1 MWKWVG
7 AIVGLL
13 FAGFFGLIG
22 GFVIGM
28 FVDRA
33 KSGQA
38 AGGRTG
44 ASIMEQQRVFFQ
56 TLFLL
61 MGRLAKSDGR
71 VSEEEIELA
80 RAVMQRLRLSA
91 DAQREAQQLFS
102 QGKSEEFNVEQALE
116 RFNQIVGAGLL
127 RRSLIEVLLLSAYA
141 DGYFS
146 LEEKSLL
153 GQICAKLGISQAE
166 YNHLHEQV
174 KRQSHFHQGYQRQGA
189 GSASSPDLLKAAYGV
204 LEVDPSMS
212 DADIKKAYR
221 KLMSQNHP
229 DKLSAKGL
237 PDEMIEL
244 AKERTQEIQSAY
256 EMIKKARKS

>member
-1 MWKWVG
+1 MWKWIG
-7 AIVGLL
+7 AMVGLL

-22 GFVIGM
+22 GFVVGM
-28 FVDRA
+28 FIDRA
-33 KSGQA
+33 KGTSNGYR
-38 AGGRTG
+38 RTG
-44 ASIMEQQRVFFQ
+44 ASLLEQQQVFFQ
-56 TLFLL
+56 TLFQL

-71 VSEEEIELA
+71 VSQEEIELA
-80 RAVMQRLRLSA
+80 KAVMQRLRLSSE
-91 DAQREAQQLFS
+91 AQRQAQELFN
-102 QGKSEEFNVEQALE
+102 QGKSENFNVDDTLN
-116 RFNQIVGAGLL
+116 RFRQVVGSGML

-153 GQICAKLGISQAE
+153 EQICVKLGMTETE
-166 YNHLHEQV
+166 YNSIHEQV
-174 KRQSHFHQGYQRQGA
+174 KRQSHFHQGYQRQGSS
-189 GSASSPDLLKAAYGV
+189 GQSSPDLLKAAYDV
-204 LEVDPSMS
+204 LEVNENMS
-212 DADIKKAYR
+212 DDEIKKAYR

-256 EMIKKARKS
+256 ELIKKSRK